1 MARRCVLRLLLDEL
15 LLIVN
20 LLRVDVLLLCINL
33 PPVSKKL
40 TLIDALLRCTNL
52 LQLDELLEL
61 SLTGRCV
68 VFAIWLIVRDR
79 DDDALVVCLVEEGS
93 QRLNLCTRCLLA

>member
-68 VFAIWLIVRDR
+68 VFAIWLIVSNL
-79 DDDALVVCLVEEGS
+79 LVGEAMCTFVTIAITILV
-93 QRLNLCTRCLLA
+93 RMRFY